1 MRISASDRREQ
12 LTEATI
18 QLMRRDGVQSVTLR
32 AIAQEAKASLA
43 TVHYCF
49 TDKDELLR
57 AAIERWLN
65 DMVAHAAD
73 APTDEGLRGA
83 VLGLAHRYWNALED
97 TPVDVL
103 AQLELVIWAV
113 RNESPNPLAP
123 LIYPGYELE
132 LGALFARAMTNANET
147 CSMGIEALVR
157 AFLVII
163 DGCSLQFL
171 TQPALP
177 NHRELCFWMM
187 KALLDHAGIETSS
200 AAAAKKDSPSYDP
213 AGVTA

>member
-1 MRISASDRREQ
+1 MRISATERRVQ

-32 AIAQEAKASLA
+32 AIAEEAKASLA

-57 AAIERWLN
+57 AAIDRWLK

-83 VLGLAHRYWNALED
+83 VLGLAHRYWDALED

-113 RNESPNPLAP
+113 RNDASNPLAP
-123 LIYPGYELE
+123 LIYPGYKVE
-132 LGALFARAMTNANET
+132 LGALFAQAMTNAQET

-171 TQPALP
+171 TQPTLSD
-177 NHRELCFWMM
+177 HRELCFWMM
-187 KALLDHAGIETSS
+187 QALLDNAGIDS
-200 AAAAKKDSPSYDP
+200 AARTGAAASAAIS
-213 AGVTA
+213 